1 MMKETIMPDYEI
13 CYLHEDGSLA
23 GKFAA
28 HCDTDMQ
35 AKIFAHAMRLDNARQ
50 IEVWTE
56 TRLIYRRPGEPIEQS
71 AA

>member
-28 HCDTDMQ
+28 QCDTDMQ
-35 AKIFAHAMRLDNARQ
+35 AKIFAHAMRLDTARQ

-56 TRLIYRRPGEPIEQS
+56 SRLIYRRPGEPIEQS